1 MVKMLNIKEIQKK
14 TGKDIDAKKDISDA
28 VLTDIYRA
36 IQEIRYGS
44 VQIHIQDSKVIQIDK
59 VSKVRMR

>member
-1 MVKMLNIKEIQKK
+1 MSCSKRIARMIDKKVSIKEN
-14 TGKDIDAKKDISDA
+14 IDNA
-28 VLTDIYRA
+28 VLADICKA

-59 VSKVRMR
+59 VDKVRMR

>member
-1 MVKMLNIKEIQKK
+1 MRNIKEIQKK
-14 TGKDIDAKKDISDA
+14 TSKNIDMKEDISDA
-28 VLTDIYRA
+28 VLADIYKA